1 MLEILRKMAI
11 RIALFPVRPSK
22 VLARVG
28 MPRIE
33 IQRHVR
39 PFNGSVEAPLVPIG
53 DGDLKMYRS
62 RLRAALECPQLT
74 LKPLFESA

>member
-22 VLARVG
+22 VFARVG

-33 IQRHVR
+33 IQRLVGS
-39 PFNGSVEAPLVPIG
+39 FNGIVEVPLV
-53 DGDLKMYRS
+53 
-62 RLRAALECPQLT
+62 Q
-74 LKPLFESA
+74 